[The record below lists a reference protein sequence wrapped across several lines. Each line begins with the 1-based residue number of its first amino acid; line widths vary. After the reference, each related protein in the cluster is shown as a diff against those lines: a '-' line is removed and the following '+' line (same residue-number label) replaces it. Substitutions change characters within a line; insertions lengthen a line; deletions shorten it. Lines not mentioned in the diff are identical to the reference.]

1 MDLLR
6 QTPNISGDMEL
17 EDIFLLIQNTYV
29 TDDECQNCIIFMIV
43 LHLHIL
49 FLYN

>member
-1 MDLLR
+1 
-6 QTPNISGDMEL
+6 MEL
-17 EDIFLLIQNTYV
+17 EDIFLLIQNTYIYVIYV